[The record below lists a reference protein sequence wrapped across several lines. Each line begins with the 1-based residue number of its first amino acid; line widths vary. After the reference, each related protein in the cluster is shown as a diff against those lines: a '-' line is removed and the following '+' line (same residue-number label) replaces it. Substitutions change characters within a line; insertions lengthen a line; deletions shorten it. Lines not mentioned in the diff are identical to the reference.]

1 MKYWVIVVGGGS
13 TGSVLAARL
22 AEDAGRLIL
31 LLQAGQD
38 YADPQMRGEAV
49 RDGG

>member
-1 MKYWVIVVGGGS
+1 MAGGGPAS
-13 TGSVLAARL
+13 SVLAARL
-22 AEDAGRLIL
+22 AEDSGRSIL
-31 LLQAGQD
+31 LLEAGQD